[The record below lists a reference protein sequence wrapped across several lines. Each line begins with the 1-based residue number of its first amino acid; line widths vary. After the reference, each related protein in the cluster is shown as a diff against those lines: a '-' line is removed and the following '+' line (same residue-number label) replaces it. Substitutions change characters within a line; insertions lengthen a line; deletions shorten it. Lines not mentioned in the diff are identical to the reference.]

1 VDIGIIGIGLMGHA
15 FVGRFLSQGF
25 TVRVFNRS
33 RDNIKDLGDTD
44 VIVCATA
51 EELISLSDTI
61 ILMVSDAAA
70 INDLLRLDKQEPD
83 IQVDNISASQE
94 YLKGKT
100 ILQMATISP
109 RQSKEIGDAII
120 SCGGHYLEAPVL
132 GSIPEAKAGTLIIM
146 AGGSK
151 DLFEQVLPTLQV
163 LANKPR
169 YIGETGSAA
178 ALKLAMN
185 QLIAALTA
193 GFSLSLGY
201 AIKNGV
207 DADVFM
213 DTVRESAL
221 YAKTYDK
228 KLEKYLQ
235 RDFGTANFS
244 TRHLLKDIRL
254 FIDDAKA
261 AGLNTD
267 ALEGI
272 ERITSMSVENGM
284 GLMDYSSIYQVIC
297 PEMLADR
304 QADGQA
310 DSQAKK

>member
-1 VDIGIIGIGLMGHA
+1 MDIGIIGIGLMGHA
-15 FVGRFLSQGF
+15 FVERFLSQGF

-33 RDNIKDLGDTD
+33 QDNIKDLPDNG

-51 EELISLSDTI
+51 DELIRLSSTI
-61 ILMVSDAAA
+61 ILMLSDADA
-70 INDLLRLDKQEPD
+70 INNLLPLNKQDEL
-83 IQVDNISASQE
+83 Q
-94 YLKGKT
+94 GKT

-109 RQSKEIGDAII
+109 TQSKDIGEVIS

-132 GSIPEAKAGTLIIM
+132 GSIPEAKSGTLIIM

-151 DLFEQVLPTLQV
+151 DVFENVLPALQV
-163 LANKPR
+163 LGAAPR

-178 ALKLAMN
+178 ALKLSMN

-207 DADVFM
+207 DTDVFM

-228 KLEKYLQ
+228 KLQKYLK
-235 RDFGTANFS
+235 RDFATANFS

-272 ERITSMSVENGM
+272 ERITNLTVEDGM
-284 GLMDYSSIYQVIC
+284 DRMDYSSIYQQIC
-297 PEMLADR
+297 P
-304 QADGQA
+304 
-310 DSQAKK
+310 DS

>member
-1 VDIGIIGIGLMGHA
+1 MDIGIIGIGLMGHA
-15 FVGRFLSQGF
+15 FVERFLSQGYM
-25 TVRVFNRS
+25 VRVFNRS
-33 RDNIKDLGDTD
+33 QDNIKDLTKSG
-44 VIVCATA
+44 VIICTTA
-51 EELISLSDTI
+51 DELISTSSTI
-61 ILMVSDAAA
+61 ILMVSDADA
-70 INDLLRLDKQEPD
+70 IDNLLPLDKRE
-83 IQVDNISASQE
+83 N
-94 YLKGKT
+94 LHGKT

-109 RQSKEIGDAII
+109 TQSKEIGEAI
-120 SCGGHYLEAPVL
+120 SSSGGHYLEAPIL
-132 GSIPEAKAGTLIIM
+132 GSIPEAKTGTLIIM
-146 AGGSK
+146 AGGNK
-151 DLFEQVLPTLQV
+151 DVFDEVLPTLKV
-163 LANKPR
+163 LGPTPR

-201 AIKNGV
+201 AVKNGV
-207 DADVFM
+207 NSDVFM

-228 KLEKYLQ
+228 KLQKYLD

-272 ERITSMSVENGM
+272 ERITSLTVENGM
-284 GLMDYSSIYQVIC
+284 DFMDYSSIYQQIC
-297 PEMLADR
+297 PE
-304 QADGQA
+304 
-310 DSQAKK
+310 K

>member
-1 VDIGIIGIGLMGHA
+1 MGHA
-15 FVGRFLSQGF
+15 FVERFLSQDF

-33 RDNIKDLGDTD
+33 HDKIKDLDESG
-44 VIVCATA
+44 VIVCDSAD
-51 EELISLSDTI
+51 ELISLSSTI
-61 ILMVSDAAA
+61 ILMVSDADA
-70 INDLLRLDKQEPD
+70 INNLLHLDRKNDLHD
-83 IQVDNISASQE
+83 
-94 YLKGKT
+94 KT

-109 RQSKEIGDAII
+109 SQSKEIGVAIA
-120 SCGGHYLEAPVL
+120 SHGGYYLEAPVL
-132 GSIPEAKAGTLIIM
+132 GSIPEAKTGTLIIM
-146 AGGSK
+146 AGGPQ
-151 DLFEQVLPTLQV
+151 DVFEETLPVLQV
-163 LANKPR
+163 LGTAPR
-169 YIGETGSAA
+169 YIGEAGSAA
-178 ALKLAMN
+178 ALKLCMN

-207 DADVFM
+207 DTDIFM

-228 KLEKYLQ
+228 KLQKYLD

-254 FIDDAKA
+254 FIEDAKA

-272 ERITSMSVENGM
+272 ERITSMTVENGM
-284 GLMDYSSIYQVIC
+284 DLMDYSSIYQAIC
-297 PEMLADR
+297 PE
-304 QADGQA
+304 
-310 DSQAKK
+310 K

>member
-1 VDIGIIGIGLMGHA
+1 MDIGIIGIGVMGHA
-15 FVGRFLSQGF
+15 FVERFLSQGF

-33 RDNIKDLGDTD
+33 QNNIKDLAENGIT
-44 VIVCATA
+44 VCATA
-51 EELISLSDTI
+51 DELMRLSSTI
-61 ILMVSDAAA
+61 ILMLSDADA
-70 INDLLRLDKQEPD
+70 INNLLQLNKQDDLQ
-83 IQVDNISASQE
+83 
-94 YLKGKT
+94 GKT

-109 RQSKEIGDAII
+109 TQSKDIGEVIS

-132 GSIPEAKAGTLIIM
+132 GSIPEAKTGTLIIM

-151 DLFEQVLPTLQV
+151 TVFEDVLPTLQV
-163 LANKPR
+163 LGTMPR

-178 ALKLAMN
+178 ALKLSMN

-207 DADVFM
+207 DTDVFM

-228 KLEKYLQ
+228 KLQKYLD

-272 ERITSMSVENGM
+272 ERITNLTVENGM
-284 GLMDYSSIYQVIC
+284 DLMDYSSIYQQIC
-297 PEMLADR
+297 P
-304 QADGQA
+304 
-310 DSQAKK
+310 DS

>member
-1 VDIGIIGIGLMGHA
+1 MDIGIIGIGLMGQA
-15 FVGRFLSQGF
+15 FVERYLSQGF
-25 TVRVFNRS
+25 TVRIFNRS
-33 RDNIKDLGDTD
+33 QNNSKQLAENG
-44 VIVCATA
+44 VIVCTTA
-51 EELISLSDTI
+51 DELISLSSTI
-61 ILMVSDAAA
+61 ILMVSDAEA
-70 INDLLRLDKQEPD
+70 INKLLRLDLQKD
-83 IQVDNISASQE
+83 LN
-94 YLKGKT
+94 GKI

-109 RQSKEIGDAII
+109 SQSKNIDEAVS
-120 SCGGHYLEAPVL
+120 SCGGRYLEAPVL
-132 GSIPEAKAGTLIIM
+132 GSIPEAKTGTLIIM

-151 DLFEQVLPTLQV
+151 DVFEDALPALQV
-163 LANKPR
+163 LGTAPR

-185 QLIAALTA
+185 QLIASLTA

-207 DADVFM
+207 DTDLFM

-228 KLEKYLQ
+228 KLQKYLH

-254 FIDDAKA
+254 FINDAKA

-272 ERITSMSVENGM
+272 ERITSMTVENGLD
-284 GLMDYSSIYQVIC
+284 LMDYSSIYQVIC
-297 PEMLADR
+297 P
-304 QADGQA
+304 
-310 DSQAKK
+310 DS

>member
-15 FVGRFLSQGF
+15 FVERYLAQDY

-33 RDNIKDLGDTD
+33 RDHVKDLAESG
-44 VIVCATA
+44 VIICSTVD
-51 EELISLSDTI
+51 ELISLSSTI
-61 ILMVSDAAA
+61 IMMVSDADA
-70 INDLLRLDKQEPD
+70 ISHLLQLNQPDDKPADLHD
-83 IQVDNISASQE
+83 
-94 YLKGKT
+94 KT

-109 RQSKEIGDAII
+109 SQSREVGEAIS
-120 SCGGHYLEAPVL
+120 SCGGRYLEAPVL
-132 GSIPEAKAGTLIIM
+132 GSIPEAKTGALIIM

-151 DLFEQVLPTLQV
+151 AVFEDVLPTLQV
-163 LANKPR
+163 LGSAPR

-178 ALKLAMN
+178 ALKLSMN
-185 QLIAALTA
+185 QLIASLTA

-201 AIKNGV
+201 AIENGV
-207 DADVFM
+207 DTEQFM
-213 DTVRESAL
+213 ETVRESAL

-228 KLEKYLQ
+228 KLQKYIE

-272 ERITSMSVENGM
+272 ERITDQAVENGM
-284 GLMDYSSIYQVIC
+284 EKMDYSSIFQVIC
-297 PEMLADR
+297 P
-304 QADGQA
+304 
-310 DSQAKK
+310 KK

>member
-1 VDIGIIGIGLMGHA
+1 MDIGIIGIGLMGHA
-15 FVGRFLSQGF
+15 FVERYLSQGF
-25 TVRVFNRS
+25 TVRIFNRS
-33 RDNIKDLGDTD
+33 PLKIQDNIPGNIKGLIKNN
-44 VIVCATA
+44 VIVCSTA
-51 EELISLSDTI
+51 DELISLSSTI
-61 ILMVSDAAA
+61 ILMLSDAEA
-70 INDLLRLDKQEPD
+70 INSLLHLDEQKD
-83 IQVDNISASQE
+83 
-94 YLKGKT
+94 LKGKT

-109 RQSKEIGDAII
+109 TQSREIGEVIS

-132 GSIPEAKAGTLIIM
+132 GSLPEAKTGTLIIM

-151 DLFEQVLPTLQV
+151 DVFEDVLPTLQV
-163 LANKPR
+163 LGTAPR

-185 QLIAALTA
+185 QLIASLTA

-207 DADVFM
+207 DTNLFM

-228 KLEKYLQ
+228 KLQKYLH
-235 RDFGTANFS
+235 RDFGAANFT

-272 ERITSMSVENGM
+272 ERITDKTVENGLD
-284 GLMDYSSIYQVIC
+284 LMDYSSIYEVIC
-297 PEMLADR
+297 P
-304 QADGQA
+304 
-310 DSQAKK
+310 DSVSE

>member
-1 VDIGIIGIGLMGHA
+1 MDIGIIGIGLMGRA
-15 FVGRFLSQGF
+15 FVERFLSQGF

-33 RDNIKDLGDTD
+33 QDNIKDLTENG

-51 EELISLSDTI
+51 DELISLSSTI
-61 ILMVSDAAA
+61 ILMVSDAEA
-70 INDLLRLDKQEPD
+70 INNLLRLDKQED
-83 IQVDNISASQE
+83 
-94 YLKGKT
+94 LKGKT

-109 RQSKEIGDAII
+109 RQSKEIGEVIA

-132 GSIPEAKAGTLIIM
+132 GSIPEAKTGTLIIM

-151 DLFEQVLPTLQV
+151 DEFENALPTLQV
-163 LANKPR
+163 LGTAPR

-185 QLIAALTA
+185 QLIASLTA

-207 DADVFM
+207 DTDLFM
-213 DTVRESAL
+213 ETVRESAL

-228 KLEKYLQ
+228 KLQKYLD
-235 RDFGTANFS
+235 RDFGAANFS
-244 TRHLLKDIRL
+244 TQHLLKDIRL

-272 ERITSMSVENGM
+272 ERITSTTVEDGM
-284 GLMDYSSIYQVIC
+284 DVMDYSSIYQVIC
-297 PEMLADR
+297 PP
-304 QADGQA
+304 
-310 DSQAKK
+310 K

>member
-1 VDIGIIGIGLMGHA
+1 MGIGLMGHA
-15 FVGRFLSQGF
+15 FVERYLSQGF
-25 TVRVFNRS
+25 TVRIFNRTH
-33 RDNIKDLGDTD
+33 DNIKDLVKNG
-44 VIVCATA
+44 VIVCSTA
-51 EELISLSDTI
+51 DELISLSSII
-61 ILMVSDAAA
+61 ILMVSDAEA
-70 INDLLRLDKQEPD
+70 INNLLQLDKQGD
-83 IQVDNISASQE
+83 KQQDLQ
-94 YLKGKT
+94 GKT

-109 RQSKEIGDAII
+109 RQSKEIGEVIS

-132 GSIPEAKAGTLIIM
+132 GSIPEAKTGTLIVM

-151 DLFEQVLPTLQV
+151 DVFEDVLPALQV
-163 LANKPR
+163 LGTAPR

-207 DADVFM
+207 DTNLFM
-213 DTVRESAL
+213 ETVRESAL

-228 KLEKYLQ
+228 KLQKYLH

-272 ERITSMSVENGM
+272 ERITNMTVENGM
-284 GLMDYSSIYQVIC
+284 DLMDYSSIYEAIC
-297 PEMLADR
+297 PTD
-304 QADGQA
+304 
-310 DSQAKK
+310 

>member
-1 VDIGIIGIGLMGHA
+1 MVDIGIIGIGLMGHA
-15 FVGRFLSQGF
+15 FVERFLSQGF
-25 TVRVFNRS
+25 TVRVFNRT
-33 RDNIKDLGDTD
+33 RDNIKELAESG
-44 VIVCATA
+44 VFVCSTA
-51 EELISLSDTI
+51 DELVRLSSTI

-70 INDLLRLDKQEPD
+70 INSLLQLDTEKDLQ
-83 IQVDNISASQE
+83 
-94 YLKGKT
+94 GKY

-109 RQSKEIGDAII
+109 SQSKDIGETIS
-120 SCGGHYLEAPVL
+120 SCGGSYLEAPVL
-132 GSIPEAKAGTLIIM
+132 GSIPEAKTGTLIIM

-151 DLFEQVLPTLQV
+151 DLFEKVVPTLQV
-163 LANKPR
+163 LGTAPR

-178 ALKLAMN
+178 ALKLSMN

-201 AIKNGV
+201 AMKNGV

-213 DTVRESAL
+213 DTVRDSAL

-228 KLEKYLQ
+228 KLQKYLE

-261 AGLNTD
+261 VGLNTD

-272 ERITSMSVENGM
+272 ERITSLTVENGM
-284 GLMDYSSIYQVIC
+284 DLMDYSSIYQQIC
-297 PEMLADR
+297 PE
-304 QADGQA
+304 
-310 DSQAKK
+310 S

>member
-1 VDIGIIGIGLMGHA
+1 MNIGIIGIGLMGHA
-15 FVGRFLSQGF
+15 FVERFLSQGF
-25 TVRVFNRS
+25 TVRIFNRTH
-33 RDNIKDLGDTD
+33 DNIHEDITDLAENG
-44 VIVCATA
+44 VIVCSTA
-51 EELISLSDTI
+51 DELISLSSTI
-61 ILMVSDAAA
+61 ILMVSDADA
-70 INDLLRLDKQEPD
+70 INNLLRLDNPGDKQADKQED
-83 IQVDNISASQE
+83 LQ
-94 YLKGKT
+94 GKT

-109 RQSKEIGDAII
+109 RQSKEIGEAIS
-120 SCGGHYLEAPVL
+120 SCGGHSLEAPVL
-132 GSIPEAKAGTLIIM
+132 GSIPEAKTGTLIIM

-151 DLFEQVLPTLQV
+151 DVFEDILPALQV
-163 LANKPR
+163 LSSAPR
-169 YIGETGSAA
+169 YIGKTGSAA

-207 DADVFM
+207 DTDVFM
-213 DTVRESAL
+213 DTVRESTL

-228 KLEKYLQ
+228 KLQKYLH

-272 ERITSMSVENGM
+272 ERITSMTVENGM
-284 GLMDYSSIYQVIC
+284 DLMDYSSIYQVIC
-297 PEMLADR
+297 PDR
-304 QADGQA
+304 
-310 DSQAKK
+310 

>member
-1 VDIGIIGIGLMGHA
+1 MDIGIIGIGLMGHA
-15 FVGRFLSQGF
+15 FVERFLSQGF

-33 RDNIKDLGDTD
+33 QDNIKDLPDNG

-51 EELISLSDTI
+51 DELIRLSSTI
-61 ILMVSDAAA
+61 ILMLSDADA
-70 INDLLRLDKQEPD
+70 INNLLPLNKQDEL
-83 IQVDNISASQE
+83 Q
-94 YLKGKT
+94 GKT

-109 RQSKEIGDAII
+109 TQSKDIGEVIS

-132 GSIPEAKAGTLIIM
+132 GSIPEAKSGTLIIM

-151 DLFEQVLPTLQV
+151 DVFENVLPALQV
-163 LANKPR
+163 LGAAPR

-178 ALKLAMN
+178 ALKLSMN

-207 DADVFM
+207 DTDVFM

-228 KLEKYLQ
+228 KLQKYLE
-235 RDFGTANFS
+235 RDFATANFS

-272 ERITSMSVENGM
+272 ERITNLTVEDGM
-284 GLMDYSSIYQVIC
+284 DRMDYSSIYQQIC
-297 PEMLADR
+297 P
-304 QADGQA
+304 
-310 DSQAKK
+310 DS

>member
-1 VDIGIIGIGLMGHA
+1 VDIGIVGIGLMGHA
-15 FVGRFLSQGF
+15 FVERYLSQGF
-25 TVRVFNRS
+25 TVRIFNRS
-33 RDNIKDLGDTD
+33 PDHIKGLIKDG
-44 VIVCATA
+44 VIVCSTA
-51 EELISLSDTI
+51 DELISLSSTI
-61 ILMVSDAAA
+61 ILMLSDAEA
-70 INDLLRLDKQEPD
+70 INSLLHLDEQKD
-83 IQVDNISASQE
+83 
-94 YLKGKT
+94 LKGKT

-109 RQSKEIGDAII
+109 TQSREIGEVIS

-132 GSIPEAKAGTLIIM
+132 GSLPEAKTGTLIIM

-151 DLFEQVLPTLQV
+151 DVFEDVLPTLQV
-163 LANKPR
+163 LGTAPR

-185 QLIAALTA
+185 QLIASLTA

-207 DADVFM
+207 DTNLFM

-228 KLEKYLQ
+228 KLQKYLH
-235 RDFGTANFS
+235 RDFGAANFT

-272 ERITSMSVENGM
+272 ERITDKTVENGLD
-284 GLMDYSSIYQVIC
+284 LMDYSSIYEVIC
-297 PEMLADR
+297 P
-304 QADGQA
+304 
-310 DSQAKK
+310 DSVPE

>member
-1 VDIGIIGIGLMGHA
+1 MDIGIIGIGLMGHA
-15 FVGRFLSQGF
+15 FVERFLSQGF

-33 RDNIKDLGDTD
+33 QNNIKGLTENGVT
-44 VIVCATA
+44 VCATA
-51 EELISLSDTI
+51 DELMRLSSTI
-61 ILMVSDAAA
+61 ILMLSDADA
-70 INDLLRLDKQEPD
+70 INSLLQLNRQDDLQ
-83 IQVDNISASQE
+83 
-94 YLKGKT
+94 GKT

-109 RQSKEIGDAII
+109 TQSKDIGEVIS
-120 SCGGHYLEAPVL
+120 SCGGRYLEAPVL
-132 GSIPEAKAGTLIIM
+132 GSIPEVKTGTLIIM

-151 DLFEQVLPTLQV
+151 TVFEDVLPTLQV
-163 LANKPR
+163 LGTMPR

-178 ALKLAMN
+178 ALKLSMN

-207 DADVFM
+207 DTDVFM

-228 KLEKYLQ
+228 KLQKYLD

-254 FIDDAKA
+254 FIDDAKE

-272 ERITSMSVENGM
+272 ERITNLAVENGM
-284 GLMDYSSIYQVIC
+284 DLMDYSSIYQQIC
-297 PEMLADR
+297 P
-304 QADGQA
+304 
-310 DSQAKK
+310 DS

>member
-1 VDIGIIGIGLMGHA
+1 MGIGLMGQA
-15 FVGRFLSQGF
+15 FVERYLSQGF
-25 TVRVFNRS
+25 TVRIFNRS
-33 RDNIKDLGDTD
+33 HDHIKDLAESG
-44 VIVCATA
+44 VIVCSTA
-51 EELISLSDTI
+51 DELISLSSTI
-61 ILMVSDAAA
+61 ILMVSDAEA
-70 INDLLRLDKQEPD
+70 INELLQLNNKSVKQIEL
-83 IQVDNISASQE
+83 Q
-94 YLKGKT
+94 GKT

-109 RQSKEIGDAII
+109 RQSKEIAEAIS

-132 GSIPEAKAGTLIIM
+132 GSIPEAKTGTLIIM

-151 DLFEQVLPTLQV
+151 DVFEDALPALQV
-163 LANKPR
+163 LGTAPR
-169 YIGETGSAA
+169 YIGKTGSAA

-207 DADVFM
+207 DTDLFM
-213 DTVRESAL
+213 ETVRESAL

-228 KLEKYLQ
+228 KLQKYLH

-272 ERITSMSVENGM
+272 ERIAGMTVENGM
-284 GLMDYSSIYQVIC
+284 ELMDYSSIYEVIC
-297 PEMLADR
+297 P
-304 QADGQA
+304 
-310 DSQAKK
+310 DS

>member
-1 VDIGIIGIGLMGHA
+1 MGIGLMGQA
-15 FVGRFLSQGF
+15 FVERYRSQGF
-25 TVRVFNRS
+25 TVRVFNRNQN
-33 RDNIKDLGDTD
+33 NIKNLSESG

-51 EELISLSDTI
+51 DELLGLCSTI
-61 ILMVSDAAA
+61 ILMVSDAKA
-70 INDLLRLDKQEPD
+70 INKLLQLDTRSDEQGNKQPSL
-83 IQVDNISASQE
+83 Q
-94 YLKGKT
+94 GKT

-109 RQSKEIGDAII
+109 GQSKEIDQAIT
-120 SCGGHYLEAPVL
+120 SCGGRYLEAPVL
-132 GSIPEAKAGTLIIM
+132 GSIPEAKTGTLIIM

-151 DLFEQVLPTLQV
+151 EVFQDVLPTLKV
-163 LANKPR
+163 LGNAPR

-185 QLIAALTA
+185 QLIASLTA

-207 DADVFM
+207 DTDLFM
-213 DTVRESAL
+213 ETVRESAL

-228 KLEKYLQ
+228 KLPKYLA
-235 RDFGTANFS
+235 RDFGAANFS

-272 ERITSMSVENGM
+272 ERITSKTVENGLD
-284 GLMDYSSIYQVIC
+284 LMDYSSIYQVIC
-297 PEMLADR
+297 PD
-304 QADGQA
+304 
-310 DSQAKK
+310 K

>member
-1 VDIGIIGIGLMGHA
+1 MGIGLMGHA
-15 FVGRFLSQGF
+15 FVDRFLSQGF
-25 TVRVFNRS
+25 TVRVFNRTQ
-33 RDNIKDLGDTD
+33 DNIKDLAESGA
-44 VIVCATA
+44 IMCATA
-51 EELISLSDTI
+51 DELISLSSAI
-61 ILMVSDAAA
+61 ILMVSDADA
-70 INDLLRLDKQEPD
+70 INNLLQIHKPGDMQAYKQENL
-83 IQVDNISASQE
+83 Q
-94 YLKGKT
+94 GKT

-109 RQSKEIGDAII
+109 RQSREIGEVI
-120 SCGGHYLEAPVL
+120 SSNGGHYLEAPVL
-132 GSIPEAKAGTLIIM
+132 GSIPEAKTGSLIIM

-151 DLFEQVLPTLQV
+151 DVFEDALPALQV
-163 LANKPR
+163 LGTTPR

-207 DADVFM
+207 DTDVFM

-228 KLEKYLQ
+228 KLQKYLD

-261 AGLNTD
+261 AGLNTA

-272 ERITSMSVENGM
+272 ERITNQTVENGM
-284 GLMDYSSIYQVIC
+284 DLMDYSSIYQEIC
-297 PEMLADR
+297 PE
-304 QADGQA
+304 
-310 DSQAKK
+310 K